1 MEGERRLRVAFNES
15 SDLDLLLPFF
25 SEASRLQPGRIREGG
40 QQGPG
45 TGVKVVRPS
54 SPWWPI
60 QPDDLGV
67 ASLHGRTDSNVSARS
82 ATTGSVRSLP
92 VCPHRRGQSDRSLP
106 ASAAAWFPN
115 TPSSSFRIAIRAG
128 SKSESLNQP
137 CAIVRKVLVL
147 QLLKSLKSEHFG
159 QRHWAPPSLNS
170 VSHQMNYIAH
180 AIALFGEKDEF
191 ITTTVNWKAT
201 VCFVTADN
209 EEVNCYTSTSTQN
222 TDTDRTVR
230 TAIPVSLFLLGLL
243 GRCKQKLLITSIVFY

>member
-92 VCPHRRGQSDRSLP
+92 YVLIGADRV
-106 ASAAAWFPN
+106 
-115 TPSSSFRIAIRAG
+115 TD
-128 SKSESLNQP
+128 
-137 CAIVRKVLVL
+137 
-147 QLLKSLKSEHFG
+147 
-159 QRHWAPPSLNS
+159 PSLLLLLHGFPTRRRQ
-170 VSHQMNYIAH
+170 VSGSPSGQ
-180 AIALFGEKDEF
+180 
-191 ITTTVNWKAT
+191 
-201 VCFVTADN
+201 
-209 EEVNCYTSTSTQN
+209 
-222 TDTDRTVR
+222 
-230 TAIPVSLFLLGLL
+230 
-243 GRCKQKLLITSIVFY
+243 GRNLNL